1 MNQLWVTVPKAWN
14 DSQYKMNNNND
25 IRWQQRF
32 QNFNK
37 AFKYLQDTLTIKDP
51 SDAERA
57 GIIQFYEVAFELAW
71 KTLKDFLT
79 AEGFSVKSPR
89 EAIKT
94 AFQNGYINKGDLWIN
109 ALDSRNLSAH
119 TYDEAMARELV
130 QNIKTIYFPLL
141 KDFEEWGKQKIQE

>member
-1 MNQLWVTVPKAWN
+1 MNGNK
-14 DSQYKMNNNND
+14 D

-37 AFKYLQDTLTIKDP
+37 AFKYLKDTLKIENP

-89 EAIKT
+89 EALKT
-94 AFQNGYINKGDLWIN
+94 AFRNGYINHGDLWIN
-109 ALDSRNLSAH
+109 ALEERNLSAH
-119 TYDEAMARELV
+119 TYDETMAQELV
-130 QNIKTIYFPLL
+130 ENIKTIYFPILE
-141 KDFEEWGKQKIQE
+141 DFEKWGKQQTND

>member
-1 MNQLWVTVPKAWN
+1 MNG
-14 DSQYKMNNNND
+14 YKD

-37 AFKYLQDTLTIKDP
+37 AFQYLKDTLKIEEP

-89 EAIKT
+89 DSLKT
-94 AFQNGYINKGDLWIN
+94 AFQNGYINNGGLWIN

-119 TYDEAMARELV
+119 TYDESIAQELV
-130 QNIKTIYFPLL
+130 QNIRTIYFPLL
-141 KDFEEWGKQKIQE
+141 EDFQEWGNQQIND

>member
-1 MNQLWVTVPKAWN
+1 MNG
-14 DSQYKMNNNND
+14 YKD

-37 AFKYLQDTLTIKDP
+37 AFQYLKDTLKIEEP

-89 EAIKT
+89 DSLKT
-94 AFQNGYINKGDLWIN
+94 AFQNGYINNGGLWIN

-119 TYDEAMARELV
+119 TYDESIAQKLV
-130 QNIKTIYFPLL
+130 QNIRTIYFPLL
-141 KDFEEWGKQKIQE
+141 EDFQEWGNQQIND

>member
-1 MNQLWVTVPKAWN
+1 
-14 DSQYKMNNNND
+14 MNNHKD

-37 AFKYLQDTLTIKDP
+37 AFKYLQDTLTIKAP

-94 AFQNGYINKGDLWIN
+94 AFQNGYINNGDLWIN

-119 TYDEAMARELV
+119 TYDEAMAQELV
-130 QNIKTIYFPLL
+130 QNIRTIYFPLL
-141 KDFEEWGKQKIQE
+141 EDFEEWGKRQIHE

>member
-1 MNQLWVTVPKAWN
+1 MNDNK
-14 DSQYKMNNNND
+14 D

-37 AFKYLQDTLTIKDP
+37 AFNYLKDTLKIENP

-89 EAIKT
+89 EAFKT
-94 AFQNGYINKGDLWIN
+94 AFRNGYINHGDLWIN

-119 TYDEAMARELV
+119 TYDEAMAQELV
-130 QNIKTIYFPLL
+130 ENIKTIYFPLL
-141 KDFEEWGKQKIQE
+141 EDFEKWGKQQTND

>member
-1 MNQLWVTVPKAWN
+1 MDKP
-14 DSQYKMNNNND
+14 ND

-37 AFKYLQDTLTIKDP
+37 AFQYLKDTLTIKEP

-89 EAIKT
+89 EALKT
-94 AFQNGYINKGDLWIN
+94 AFQNDYINNGDLWIN

-119 TYDEAMARELV
+119 TYDEAMAKELV
-130 QNIKTIYFPLL
+130 ENIKTIYFPLL
-141 KDFEEWGKQKIQE
+141 EDFDEWGKQQINE